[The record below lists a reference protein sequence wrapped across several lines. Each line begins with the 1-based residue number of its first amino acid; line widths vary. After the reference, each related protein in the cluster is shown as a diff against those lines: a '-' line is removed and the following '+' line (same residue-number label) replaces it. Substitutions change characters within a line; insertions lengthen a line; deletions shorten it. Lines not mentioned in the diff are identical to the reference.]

1 MKRLA
6 LLALL
11 PLSLNACGPI
21 FRSSPEADANALRLC
36 VQNATA
42 GQGNVVARVG
52 LVNFNVM
59 PGQEQCRPVALT
71 GSYLP
76 LNASTTGAGVAGTLS
91 YAERLHPGATTCWR
105 WRLTNS
111 ASSPRDVTP
120 CDGDAA
126 AGRSAGTS
134 RGTR

>member
-11 PLSLNACGPI
+11 PLQLTACGPF
-21 FRSSPEADANALRLC
+21 FRSDPVADANALRLC

-52 LVNFNVM
+52 LVNFNVL

-71 GSYLP
+71 GSFLP
-76 LNASTTGAGVAGTLS
+76 LNASTTGAGVGGTLS
-91 YAERLHPGATTCWR
+91 YAERLYPGTTPCWR
-105 WRLTNS
+105 WRLSNS

-120 CDGDAA
+120 CEDDAT
-126 AGRSAGTS
+126 AGRSGGAS
-134 RGTR
+134 HGTR

>member
-1 MKRLA
+1 MNRLA
-6 LLALL
+6 VLALL
-11 PLSLNACGPI
+11 PLFLNACGP
-21 FRSSPEADANALRLC
+21 SLHGSPQADAGSLRLC

-52 LVNFNVM
+52 LVSFNVM
-59 PGQEQCRPVALT
+59 PGQEQCKPVALT

-76 LNASTTGAGVAGTLS
+76 LNASTTGAGVGRSVS
-91 YAERLHPGATTCWR
+91 YSERLHPGSTTCWR

-120 CDGDAA
+120 CRGDATPA
-126 AGRSAGTS
+126 T
-134 RGTR
+134 GTR